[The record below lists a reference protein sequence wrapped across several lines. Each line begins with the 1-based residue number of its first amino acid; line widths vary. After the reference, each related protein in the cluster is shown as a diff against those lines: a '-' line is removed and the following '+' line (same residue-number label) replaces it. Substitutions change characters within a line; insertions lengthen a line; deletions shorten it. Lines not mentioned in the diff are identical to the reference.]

1 MPSLNALLGPPG
13 AAPARWPRKLFLSPP
28 AAADEVQARRP
39 ARRWDELKP
48 LRVVAGRGPW
58 AGASGPS
65 ERRPNGGPQGP
76 EEASDAVSA
85 ARAADRRREARPRPP
100 PRHDAQ
106 KNSPHPA
113 TTPRLHLRR
122 IPSTPPDQAP
132 APPHTPPATS
142 PPPPTS
148 PTPGWRAAATPSPG
162 SRLLPA

>member
-85 ARAADRRREARPRPP
+85 VRARSEEHTSELQSRE
-100 PRHDAQ
+100 
-106 KNSPHPA
+106 KLLC
-113 TTPRLHLRR
+113 RLVL
-122 IPSTPPDQAP
+122 
-132 APPHTPPATS
+132 
-142 PPPPTS
+142 
-148 PTPGWRAAATPSPG
+148 G
-162 SRLLPA
+162 